1 MSEGGRPEA
10 ELEAMTYA
18 GEETET
24 VERLAGGHVAITSH
38 RVHVLRTDEEPR
50 YDEVALPNVAEA
62 GVQTEG
68 NRAAG
73 LLALRRG
80 VYAVVLFLASVF
92 VDFGG
97 MLDSIQ
103 QPDGGGSAASQVV
116 GIALQIVEL
125 LRLVD
130 EVLALAGLALAFVAL
145 VHTIQYAR
153 SRTNFFEIGVSGRD
167 PVRVTIDRRTQATAD
182 HLAGAVEQASNA
194 LGE

>member
-24 VERLAGGHVAITSH
+24 VERLAGGHVAITTH
-38 RVHVLRTDEEPR
+38 RVQVLRTDEAPR
-50 YDEVALPNVAEA
+50 YDEIALPNVTDA

-103 QPDGGGSAASQVV
+103 QPAGGGSAASQVV
-116 GIALQIVEL
+116 GIALQIVGL

-130 EVLALAGLALAFVAL
+130 EVLALAGLAFAFVAL
-145 VHTIQYAR
+145 VHAIRYAR
-153 SRTNFFEIGVSGRD
+153 SRTNFFEIDVSGRD
-167 PVRVTIDRRTQATAD
+167 PVRVTIDRRTHATAD
-182 HLAGAVEQASNA
+182 RLAGAVEQASNA